1 MVFFEEHPARPYKG
15 AKIMSS
21 QPGLLRDFA
30 TGLNTTQFRWEREGG
45 QVGGWGGATCVCG
58 GSEWHIAF
66 G

>member
-30 TGLNTTQFRWEREGG
+30 TGLNTTQFRWERGG
-45 QVGGWGGATCVCG
+45 VG
-58 GSEWHIAF
+58 
-66 G
+66 